1 MIRFRMVK
9 ITTTQFAI
17 VGDMCGEIDEIGI
30 ELGFNVKY
38 SMDMRRIGVSPLLTL
53 MSENDDKLLIL
64 ELFCEFEV
72 HPDDWQGMITDNRLI
87 INKDFLGNLIS
98 QSIGTLRGV
107 LYCKTEG
114 TSYSNFVLP
123 SVSISELVNTD
134 AEFKL
139 EQLK

>member
-1 MIRFRMVK
+1 MVK

-53 MSENDDKLLIL
+53 KSENDDKLLIL

-123 SVSISELVNTD
+123 SVSISELVNTN
-134 AEFKL
+134 AVFEL
-139 EQLK
+139 E

>member
-1 MIRFRMVK
+1 MVK

-123 SVSISELVNTD
+123 SVSISELVNTN
-134 AEFKL
+134 AVFEL
-139 EQLK
+139 E

>member
-1 MIRFRMVK
+1 MVK

-53 MSENDDKLLIL
+53 MSENDYKLLIL

-139 EQLK
+139 E

>member
-1 MIRFRMVK
+1 MVK

-139 EQLK
+139 E

>member
-139 EQLK
+139 E

>member
-1 MIRFRMVK
+1 MVK

-53 MSENDDKLLIL
+53 KSENDDKLLIL

-139 EQLK
+139 E

>member
-1 MIRFRMVK
+1 MVK

>member
-38 SMDMRRIGVSPLLTL
+38 SMEMHRIGVSPLLTL
-53 MSENDDKLLIL
+53 KSENDDKLLIL

-123 SVSISELVNTD
+123 SVSISELVNTN
-134 AEFKL
+134 AVFEL
-139 EQLK
+139 E

>member
-38 SMDMRRIGVSPLLTL
+38 SMEMHRIGVSPLLTL
-53 MSENDDKLLIL
+53 KSENDDKLLIL

-139 EQLK
+139 E

>member
-1 MIRFRMVK
+1 MVK

-38 SMDMRRIGVSPLLTL
+38 SMEMHRIGVSPLLTL
-53 MSENDDKLLIL
+53 KSENDDKLLIL

-139 EQLK
+139 E

>member
-1 MIRFRMVK
+1 MVK

-107 LYCKTEG
+107 LYCKTES

-139 EQLK
+139 E